1 METILVIDL
10 GTYFSQEAARL
21 VRALRVYSEIVPGT
35 VSAAE
40 VRKKNPIGIIIAG
53 PSETEGNQGLSP
65 DPEIMRLG
73 IPVLTL
79 TESRKSD
86 VEGLKE
92 QLVGFLDQDCR
103 ASRDWTMAQF
113 VNAAVEEIRSQVG
126 SRKLVCGLSGGIDS
140 SVAALLVHK
149 AVGDQ
154 LTCIFVDHG
163 FMRKNE
169 PQEVV
174 ETFSRFG
181 INLVAVDAADRF
193 LAKVKGIADPEQKR
207 KLIGTEFIRVFE
219 EEARKLG
226 TVDFL
231 VQGTIYPDVIESGLG
246 QHAVIKSHHNVGGLP
261 DNLEFELVEPVRQ
274 LFKDEVREAARVLGL
289 PESIIE
295 RHPFPGPGL
304 AVRVIGEITAE
315 KLAVLRE
322 ADAIFIEELKQSGW
336 YRKVWQA
343 FAVLTGTKTVGIR
356 TGGRTYDYAVA
367 LRAVHSTDAMT
378 AQWAKLPY
386 ELLEQVSARILSEVE
401 GINRVVYDISAKPP
415 ATIEWE

>member
-1 METILVIDL
+1 MIWAPISARKRLDWCGPYVSTAKLSRDSL
-10 GTYFSQEAARL
+10 GCGGQ
-21 VRALRVYSEIVPGT
+21 
-35 VSAAE
+35 
-40 VRKKNPIGIIIAG
+40 KKNPIGIIIAG
-53 PSETEGNQGLSP
+53 PSETEGKQGLSP

-193 LAKVKGIADPEQKR
+193 WPRSKASP
-207 KLIGTEFIRVFE
+207 IRN
-219 EEARKLG
+219 RS
-226 TVDFL
+226 
-231 VQGTIYPDVIESGLG
+231 ES
-246 QHAVIKSHHNVGGLP
+246 
-261 DNLEFELVEPVRQ
+261 
-274 LFKDEVREAARVLGL
+274 
-289 PESIIE
+289 
-295 RHPFPGPGL
+295 
-304 AVRVIGEITAE
+304 
-315 KLAVLRE
+315 
-322 ADAIFIEELKQSGW
+322 
-336 YRKVWQA
+336 
-343 FAVLTGTKTVGIR
+343 
-356 TGGRTYDYAVA
+356 
-367 LRAVHSTDAMT
+367 
-378 AQWAKLPY
+378 
-386 ELLEQVSARILSEVE
+386 
-401 GINRVVYDISAKPP
+401 
-415 ATIEWE
+415 